1 VQSFPTPGQKYQVT
15 TGGCFFARWRGDGK
29 EILIMGQDGQTILA
43 ADVLA
48 SGSEFRAS
56 SPRLLFRLPPNV
68 GGFDVTR
75 DGQRFLAGVPEGK
88 MVSQS
93 ITVVT
98 NWQEELKRHAEEK

>member
-1 VQSFPTPGQKYQVT
+1 MSAPPAG
-15 TGGCFFARWRGDGK
+15 RIRNPW
-29 EILIMGQDGQTILA
+29 
-43 ADVLA
+43 
-48 SGSEFRAS
+48 S
-56 SPRLLFRLPPNV
+56 RLRLPPNV